1 MLAHG
6 FTVALMVE
14 LIRAGL
20 ATSTPERVVGGRRD
34 GRDRAQAGHRG
45 GRQTLAGRSL

>member
-20 ATSTPERVVGGRRD
+20 ATATPADGLARCSGG
-34 GRDRAQAGHRG
+34 A
-45 GRQTLAGRSL
+45 LE

>member
-20 ATSTPERVVGGRRD
+20 ATAKPERVVGGGETVEIARVRITEA
-34 GRDRAQAGHRG
+34 GAGH
-45 GRQTLAGRSL
+45 SL